1 MTTTESLCLET
12 FPKWLRSLAQ
22 DAGDL
27 GKAIESEEL
36 SESTKRYA
44 AGGLNYLFKSLDL
57 IPDGIEDLGYL
68 DDAFVIRVA
77 ASLALSE
84 SPAAA
89 QQAPELAR
97 LAADTE
103 LIAKLL
109 GDDYPRLEHYVRRL
123 KTGSARGRSVD
134 EILAN
139 QSTRRD
145 FLNEVAG
152 WAKSYDEPSFTQDE
166 KNIVKLRSFLTAKLP
181 PADAEG

>member
-1 MTTTESLCLET
+1 MTTESKCLET
-12 FPKWLRSLAQ
+12 FPEWLRTLAR

-27 GKAIESEEL
+27 GKAIESEDLAEDA
-36 SESTKRYA
+36 KRYA
-44 AGGLNYLFKSLDL
+44 IGGLNYLFKSLDL

-84 SPAAA
+84 APDTAK
-89 QQAPELAR
+89 QAPELAR
-97 LAADTE
+97 LAAETE
-103 LIAKLL
+103 LITELL
-109 GDDYPRLEHYVRRL
+109 GDDYPRIEAYVRRL
-123 KTGSARGRSVD
+123 KTGEARGRSVD
-134 EILAN
+134 DILSD

-152 WAKSYDEPSFTQDE
+152 WAKSYDAPNFTQDE

-181 PADAEG
+181 PADG